1 MAANDSMKQIITV
14 SVLVCLACSIVVSA
28 AAVFLRPQQQINKQL
43 DIQKNILQVAGLLDA
58 GGDIQSLYQQYVEAR
73 MVDLETGEFTD
84 AVDPATYNARD
95 AARNPA
101 TSIALGE
108 QDIAGIKRRARYAPV
123 YLIRDTNGETK
134 YLVLPI
140 HGYGLWST
148 LYGFIALKNDYN
160 TVYGI
165 SFYSHAETPGLGG
178 EVDNPNWK
186 ALWQGKKIYDDG
198 EPAITLVKGHVT
210 PEMPGAEHKIDTLAG
225 ATLTARGVENM
236 VRFWFDEQGYRPFL
250 NNLQSQRG

>member
-1 MAANDSMKQIITV
+1 
-14 SVLVCLACSIVVSA
+14 
-28 AAVFLRPQQQINKQL
+28 AAVFMRPQQQINKQL

-134 YLVLPI
+134 YL
-140 HGYGLWST
+140 
-148 LYGFIALKNDYN
+148 
-160 TVYGI
+160 
-165 SFYSHAETPGLGG
+165 
-178 EVDNPNWK
+178 
-186 ALWQGKKIYDDG
+186 
-198 EPAITLVKGHVT
+198 
-210 PEMPGAEHKIDTLAG
+210 
-225 ATLTARGVENM
+225 
-236 VRFWFDEQGYRPFL
+236 
-250 NNLQSQRG
+250 

>member
-1 MAANDSMKQIITV
+1 
-14 SVLVCLACSIVVSA
+14 VLVCLACSIVVSA

-43 DIQKNILQVAGLLDA
+43 DIQKNILQVAGLLDDD
-58 GGDIQSLYQQYVEAR
+58 DIQALYKKHVEVR
-73 MVDLETGEFTD
+73 IVDLETGEFTD
-84 AVDPATYNARD
+84 AIDPATYNARD

-108 QDIAGIKRRARYAPV
+108 QDIAGIKRRARYASV
-123 YLIRDTNGETK
+123 YLIKDNGETK
-134 YLVLPI
+134 YLVLPV

-165 SFYSHAETPGLGG
+165 GFYAHAETPGLGG

-186 ALWQGKKIYDDG
+186 ALWQGKKIFDDG
-198 EPAITLVKGHVT
+198 EPTLALVKGHVT
-210 PEMPGAEHKIDTLAG
+210 PETPDAEHKIDALAG
-225 ATLTARGVENM
+225 ATLTTRGVENM
-236 VRFWFDEQGYRPFL
+236 VRFWFGEQGYQPFL
-250 NNLQSQRG
+250 NNLKSQRG